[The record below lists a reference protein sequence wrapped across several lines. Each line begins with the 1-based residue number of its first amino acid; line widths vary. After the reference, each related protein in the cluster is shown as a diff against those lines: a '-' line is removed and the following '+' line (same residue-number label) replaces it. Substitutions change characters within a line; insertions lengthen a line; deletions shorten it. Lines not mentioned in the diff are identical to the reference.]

1 MVKKNSDYWKKRTQ
15 EILSKADKSDMEF
28 FYEIQDL
35 FTQTSKEIADAIF
48 SFYQKYGDNNG
59 LTYEQAM
66 QKLNEEEMADYVANA
81 KKYREQ
87 AKNAKDPELL
97 KRLNAQYASSKV
109 KRLEALK
116 FEIESTSNS
125 MGSKLVGA
133 LGTHLSEVATSVW
146 LTLSTESQVNL
157 REIRTIVESQW
168 LGSNYSQRVWG
179 DTDKLVKRLT
189 EELKANFIRND
200 TPINLAR
207 KLRSEFNVT
216 RAQAETL
223 ARTETTHVITKTTV
237 DRYKDFGYE
246 EYEYEAYLD
255 NRTSQICRQLDGD
268 KFPIK
273 EYESGVNAP
282 PMHPNCRS
290 TILPIIK

>member
-1 MVKKNSDYWKKRTQ
+1 MVKNNSDYWKKRTQ

-35 FTQTSKEIADAIF
+35 FTQTSKEVANAIF

-66 QKLNEEEMADYVANA
+66 QKLNEEEMADYVSNA

-87 AKNAKDPELL
+87 AKNTKDPELL

-109 KRLEALK
+109 RRLEALK
-116 FEIESTSNS
+116 SEINSVTSS
-125 MGSKLVGA
+125 MGSKLSGA
-133 LGTHLSEVATSVW
+133 LGAHLAEVSTSVW

-157 REIRTIVESQW
+157 REIQTVVESEW
-168 LGSNYSQRVWG
+168 LGSNYSKRVWS
-179 DTDKLVKRLT
+179 DTDKLVKRLV
-189 EELKANFIRND
+189 ENLKGSFIRNE
-200 TPINLAR
+200 TPMDLAR

-216 RAQAETL
+216 RSQAETL

-255 NRTSQICRQLDGD
+255 SRTSQVCRNLDGS
-268 KFPIK
+268 KFQLK
-273 EYESGVNAP
+273 DYESGVNAP

>member
-1 MVKKNSDYWKKRTQ
+1 MTKNNNSYWKKRTQ

-35 FTQTSKEIADAIF
+35 FLQTSKEMTDVVF

-66 QKLNEEEMADYVANA
+66 QKLNEEELSDYAANA

-97 KRLNAQYASSKV
+97 KRLNEQYASAQV
-109 KRLEALK
+109 RRLEALK
-116 FEIESTSNS
+116 FEVSAITDA
-125 MGSKLVGA
+125 MGSQLNTKLGDYLVKVSSDVYKA
-133 LGTHLSEVATSVW
+133 LSEG
-146 LTLSTESQVNL
+146 SQVDL
-157 REIRTIVESQW
+157 DAIKTIVESEW
-168 LGSNYSQRVWG
+168 LGSNYSERVWG
-179 DTDKLVKRLT
+179 DVDKLVEHLT
-189 EELKANFIRND
+189 EELKQMFIRNESPMD
-200 TPINLAR
+200 LAR
-207 KLRSEFNVT
+207 KLRSEFNIT

-223 ARTETTHVITKTTV
+223 ARTEVTHVITKTTI
-237 DRYKDFGYE
+237 DRYKEFGYE
-246 EYEYEAYLD
+246 EYEYLAHID
-255 NRTSQICRQLDGD
+255 SRTSQICRDLNGD
-268 KFPIK
+268 KFPID
-273 EYESGVNAP
+273 EYEAGVNAP